1 MSEILTQAGTELR
14 ILKNADGTFTAQIGK
29 RASRF
34 ATFQEAIDWACA
46 VRDGAD
52 MRGENK

>member
-1 MSEILTQAGTELR
+1 MREILTQAGTELR

-29 RASRF
+29 RAAMF

-46 VRDGAD
+46 VRDGAQ
-52 MRGENK
+52 MRGEK